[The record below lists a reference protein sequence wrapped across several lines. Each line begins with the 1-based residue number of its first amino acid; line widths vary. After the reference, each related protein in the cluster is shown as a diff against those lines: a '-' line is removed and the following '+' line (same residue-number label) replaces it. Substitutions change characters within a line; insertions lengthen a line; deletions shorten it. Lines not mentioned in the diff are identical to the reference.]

1 MGFVIKMDQQGGKFH
16 LHKVELFLHFQLKV
30 TEETPRELLR
40 HAFCACV
47 YFYFYH
53 SSNSPPCDCPRVYHG
68 ASGLSR
74 CLGSIYVHSYYFS
87 FTGIFTLV
95 VHCRTVS
102 YIVRHAFVSITLLI
116 RTSCIYTVAFPT
128 IVRNQS
134 ITPLRYSR
142 CPYPISYFLIGYEP
156 GALAFL

>member
-74 CLGSIYVHSYYFS
+74 CLGSITMPRVYLCPFLLLFVHRDIHPCCSLPHCLIHRPTCVCFYHPAHPYFMYLYS
-87 FTGIFTLV
+87 GIS
-95 VHCRTVS
+95 HDS
-102 YIVRHAFVSITLLI
+102 
-116 RTSCIYTVAFPT
+116 
-128 IVRNQS
+128 
-134 ITPLRYSR
+134 
-142 CPYPISYFLIGYEP
+142 
-156 GALAFL
+156 